1 MYVPQANG
9 NQFCII
15 SGSLAER
22 GKGKRSGYAGA
33 SEERKVVCKMNN
45 TMYDVAVIGAGVTG
59 SAIARELSRYQ
70 ARICVLEKGEDVCT
84 GTSKANSAIVHGGF
98 DAVTGSLKAKM
109 NVLGNEMMTQ
119 TAQEL
124 DIPFK
129 RNGALVLCFDEA
141 DKPGLQELYDR
152 GVANGVKGLKI
163 LTREE
168 AKEMEP
174 NLSALV
180 CAALYC
186 PSSGIVCP
194 FELTLG
200 FAENAADNGAEFFFE
215 SGVTAIT
222 KKEDHYEIETEK
234 GVVAAKS
241 VVNAAGIYADAIHD
255 MACPHEFTIL
265 PRAGEYCLCD
275 KTAGGHVTKTIFQM
289 PSKLGKGILVTP
301 TVHGNL
307 LLGPTASDIED
318 REFTA
323 TTREGLD
330 FVLEKAALSV
340 DNIPARQIITSFS
353 GLRAHDDHGDFILQ
367 ESAPGF
373 FDAAGIESPGL
384 TSAPAIGKYMA
395 EMVAESMGLEKKD
408 DFNPI
413 RHGVVK
419 MNELPEEERAE
430 KIRENPLYGNI
441 ICRCETI
448 SEGEIMD
455 AIHRT
460 LGATTLDGVKRRTR
474 AGMGRCQSGFC
485 SPRVMDILAR
495 ELDLPLTEVRKNGKG
510 SEIVFGKTK

>member
-1 MYVPQANG
+1 MNMK
-9 NQFCII
+9 
-15 SGSLAER
+15 ER
-22 GKGKRSGYAGA
+22 F
-33 SEERKVVCKMNN
+33 
-45 TMYDVAVIGAGVTG
+45 DVAVIGAGVTG
-59 SAIARELSRYQ
+59 CAIARELARYE
-70 ARICVLEKGEDVCT
+70 AKICVLEKGEDVCT

-98 DAVTGSLKAKM
+98 DAETGSLKAKM
-109 NVLGNEMMTQ
+109 NVRGNAMMTQ
-119 TAQEL
+119 MSEEL
-124 DIPFK
+124 DVPFK
-129 RNGALVLCFDEA
+129 RNGAFVLCFDENDLPA
-141 DKPGLQELYDR
+141 LHELYER
-152 GVANGVKGLKI
+152 GVRNGVQDLRI
-163 LTREE
+163 LTFEE
-168 AKEMEP
+168 AKAMEP
-174 NLSALV
+174 NLSENV

-200 FAENAADNGAEFFFE
+200 FAENAADNGAVFRFE
-215 SGVTAIT
+215 SGVKAIRR
-222 KKEDHYEIETEK
+222 EDGYYVLETEQ
-234 GVVAAKS
+234 GEVEARA
-241 VVNAAGIYADAIHD
+241 VVNAAGVYADAVHD
-255 MACPHEFTIL
+255 MALPHAFSIQ
-265 PRAGEYCLCD
+265 PRSGEYCLCD
-275 KTAGGHVTKTIFQM
+275 KTAGNLVSKTIFQM

-318 REFTA
+318 KEFTA

-340 DNIPARQIITSFS
+340 NNIPARQIITSFS
-353 GLRAHDDHGDFILQ
+353 GLRAHDDRGDFILQ

-384 TSAPAIGKYMA
+384 TSAPAIGVYMA
-395 EMVAESMGLEKKD
+395 EMVASSLALEKKA

-413 RHGVVK
+413 RHGVTK
-419 MNELPEEERAE
+419 LNELSVEDRAE

-448 SEGEIMD
+448 SEGEIVE

-460 LGATTLDGVKRRTR
+460 LGARTLDGVKRRTR
-474 AGMGRCQSGFC
+474 AGMGRCQAGFC

-495 ELDLPLTEVRKNGKG
+495 ELNLPLTEIRKNGKG

>member
-1 MYVPQANG
+1 
-9 NQFCII
+9 
-15 SGSLAER
+15 
-22 GKGKRSGYAGA
+22 
-33 SEERKVVCKMNN
+33 MNN
-45 TMYDVAVIGAGVTG
+45 TMFDVAVIGAGVTG
-59 SAIARELSRYQ
+59 SAIARELARYQ
-70 ARICVLEKGEDVCT
+70 AKVCVLEKGEDVCT

-119 TAQEL
+119 VSEEL
-124 DIPFK
+124 DVPFK

-141 DKPGLQELYDR
+141 DKPGLQELYER
-152 GVANGVKGLKI
+152 GVANGVKGLKV

-168 AKEMEP
+168 AVAMEP
-174 NLSALV
+174 NLSAHV
-180 CAALYC
+180 VAALWC

-200 FAENAADNGAEFFFE
+200 FAENAADNGVEFFFE
-215 SGVTAIT
+215 SGVTAIA
-222 KKEDHYEIETEK
+222 KKDDHYELETEK
-234 GVVAAKS
+234 GVVCAKA

-255 MACPHEFTIL
+255 MVCPHEFAIL

-275 KTAGGHVTKTIFQM
+275 KTAGNHVSMTIFQM

-330 FVLEKAALSV
+330 SVLSMAALSV
-340 DNIPARQIITSFS
+340 DNIPTRQIITSFS

-384 TSAPAIGKYMA
+384 TSAPAIGRYMA
-395 EMVAESMGLEKKD
+395 EMVASAMGFEKKAE
-408 DFNPI
+408 FNPI
-413 RHGVVK
+413 RRGVIDLD
-419 MNELPEEERAE
+419 ELTDEERAE

-448 SEGEIMD
+448 SEGEIVD

-485 SPRVMDILAR
+485 SPKVMDILAR
-495 ELDLPLTEVRKNGKG
+495 ELNIPLTEVRKNGKG

>member
-1 MYVPQANG
+1 
-9 NQFCII
+9 
-15 SGSLAER
+15 
-22 GKGKRSGYAGA
+22 
-33 SEERKVVCKMNN
+33 MNN
-45 TMYDVAVIGAGVTG
+45 TVYDVAIIGAGVTG
-59 SAIARELSRYQ
+59 SAIARELARYQ
-70 ARICVLEKGEDVCT
+70 AKICVLEKGEDVCT

-109 NVLGNEMMTQ
+109 NVRGNAMMTQ
-119 TAQEL
+119 LSEEL

-152 GVANGVKGLKI
+152 GVANGVEDLEI
-163 LTREE
+163 LTYEQ
-168 AKEMEP
+168 AKAMEP
-174 NLSALV
+174 NLSANV

-200 FAENAADNGAEFFFE
+200 LAENAADNGVEFLFE

-222 KKEDHYEIETEK
+222 KEEDGYKLETEK
-234 GVVAAKS
+234 GEIKAKA
-241 VVNAAGIYADAIHD
+241 VVNAAGIYADTIHD
-255 MACPHEFTIL
+255 MVLPHVFTIL
-265 PRAGEYCLCD
+265 PRSGEYCLCD
-275 KTAGGHVTKTIFQM
+275 KTAGGHVSKTIFQM

-340 DNIPARQIITSFS
+340 DNIPTRQIITSFS
-353 GLRAHDDHGDFILQ
+353 GLRAHDDHGDFILE

-384 TSAPAIGKYMA
+384 TSAPAIGRYMA
-395 EMVAESMGLEKKD
+395 EMVAASMKLEKKEA
-408 DFNPI
+408 FNPV
-413 RHGVVK
+413 RHGVIK
-419 MNELPEEERAE
+419 LNELSAEERAE

-448 SEGEIMD
+448 SEGEIVN

-485 SPRVMDILAR
+485 SPKVMDILAR
-495 ELDLPLTEVRKNGKG
+495 ELNIPLTEVRKNGKG

>member
-1 MYVPQANG
+1 
-9 NQFCII
+9 
-15 SGSLAER
+15 
-22 GKGKRSGYAGA
+22 
-33 SEERKVVCKMNN
+33 MNN
-45 TMYDVAVIGAGVTG
+45 TVYDVAIIGAGVTG
-59 SAIARELSRYQ
+59 SAIARELARYQ
-70 ARICVLEKGEDVCT
+70 AKICVLEKGEDVCT

-109 NVLGNEMMTQ
+109 NVRGNAMMTQ
-119 TAQEL
+119 LSEEL

-152 GVANGVKGLKI
+152 GVANGVEGLEI
-163 LTREE
+163 LTYEQ
-168 AKEMEP
+168 AKAMEP
-174 NLSALV
+174 NLSANV

-186 PSSGIVCP
+186 PSSGIICP

-200 FAENAADNGAEFFFE
+200 LAENAADNGVEFLFE

-222 KKEDHYEIETEK
+222 KEEDGYKLETEK
-234 GVVAAKS
+234 GAIKAKA
-241 VVNAAGIYADAIHD
+241 VVNAAGIYADTIHD
-255 MACPHEFTIL
+255 MVLPHAFTIL
-265 PRAGEYCLCD
+265 PRSGEYCLCD
-275 KTAGGHVTKTIFQM
+275 KTAGGHVSKTIFQM

-340 DNIPARQIITSFS
+340 DNIPTRQIITSFS
-353 GLRAHDDHGDFILQ
+353 GLRAHDDHGDFILE

-384 TSAPAIGKYMA
+384 TSAPAIGRYMA
-395 EMVAESMGLEKKD
+395 EMVAASMNLEKKEI
-408 DFNPI
+408 FNPV
-413 RHGVVK
+413 RHGVIK
-419 MNELPEEERAE
+419 LNELSPEERAE

-448 SEGEIMD
+448 SEGEIVD

-460 LGATTLDGVKRRTR
+460 LGAATLDGVKRRTR

-485 SPRVMDILAR
+485 SPKVMDILAR
-495 ELDLPLTEVRKNGKG
+495 ELNIPLTEVRKNGKG